1 MELDELKNVWSSLD
15 ERLSKQEKLKES
27 LLKKMMQSKTSKTV
41 SKLINYDLLSI
52 CILLVF
58 IPFCVYI
65 IDRFKYGFWGNSA
78 IIFAILFACIY
89 IIWAVY
95 KLHGLMKV
103 DFSKNIND
111 NIYYMNKYNI
121 HIKWDKIASRIYIPI
136 FAILCILSYAESK
149 VSVQIWVFM
158 ICLLLLV
165 TLLTYWS
172 WKGIYDNNI
181 AAIRKSLEEL
191 KELEEE

>member
-1 MELDELKNVWSSLD
+1 MHI
-15 ERLSKQEKLKES
+15 S
-27 LLKKMMQSKTSKTV
+27 LLRRLFAVQFYRNPLFDLIVVTETQSQ
-41 SKLINYDLLSI
+41 I
-52 CILLVF
+52 C
-58 IPFCVYI
+58 
-65 IDRFKYGFWGNSA
+65 